1 MSGVGRLYKVG
12 LIGAGNMGEAMLGG
26 WLESDIVS
34 NDEVVVCEAIDEKR
48 RYIGDK
54 YGVAT
59 EASIGDVPKKISFCF
74 LAVKPQ
80 DSDGVLVE
88 ISKLEKKPDVIISI
102 AAGLS
107 RDKIKR
113 KTGGDISVVRVMPN
127 MAAKVKCA
135 ISAYSLDSEDEEMD
149 RAMVEKLLGGIGE
162 VVLVKEELM
171 DLVTAVSGS
180 GPAYFYYMVEALEK
194 AGIEY
199 GLDQNMARKLA
210 EETYYGSAMVMKKT
224 GMSAGELRKAVSSP
238 GGTTIEGLK
247 QFDNWKFDEMVSAVV
262 YAAKK
267 RAAEL
272 AG

>member
-1 MSGVGRLYKVG
+1 MYKVG

-26 WLESDIVS
+26 WLESGIVEN
-34 NDEVVVCEAIDEKR
+34 NDVLVCESNEER
-48 RYIGDK
+48 RCLIEDK
-54 YGVAT
+54 YGVKTDSSAGNV
-59 EASIGDVPKKISFCF
+59 ASQVNFCF

-80 DSDGVLVE
+80 DSDVVLSE
-88 ISKLEKKPDVIISI
+88 ISSLGTKPGVMISI

-107 RDKIKR
+107 SQTIKK
-113 KTGGDISVVRVMPN
+113 KTGGDVSVVRVMPN

-135 ISAYSLDSEDEEMD
+135 ISAYCFDSGDESIDVE
-149 RAMVEKLLGGIGE
+149 MVEKLLGGIGE
-162 VVLVKEELM
+162 VVRVEENLM

-180 GPAYFYYMVEALEK
+180 GPAYFYYLVEALEE

-199 GLDQNMARKLA
+199 GLEPELARKLA
-210 EETYYGSAMVMKKT
+210 EETHYGSAMVMKET
-224 GMSAGELRKAVSSP
+224 GISAAELRKAVSSP

-247 QFDNWKFDEMVSAVV
+247 QFDKWEFNDMVSAVV
-262 YAAKK
+262 DAAKN